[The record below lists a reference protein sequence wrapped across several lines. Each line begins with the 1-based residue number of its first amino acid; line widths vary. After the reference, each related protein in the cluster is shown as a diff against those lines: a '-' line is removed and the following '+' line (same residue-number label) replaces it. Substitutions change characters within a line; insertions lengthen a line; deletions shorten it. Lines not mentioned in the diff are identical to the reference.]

1 MTTKFAKR
9 FLKSKDGVAAIEF
22 ALVAP
27 LILTLFL
34 GSVILSL
41 LFRDAKT
48 AERATSVISDVI
60 SRKTTVDGAY
70 LNQCYTLFQSMVNR
84 PASAIKF
91 RISSV
96 KKSASG
102 LKVDWSYAVSWQQL
116 ATADLASRTFPMISD
131 NDSFVVI
138 ESSVQ
143 PSPLSGF
150 LNLPIG
156 NYENTATERPRFTAA
171 VTKTN

>member
-1 MTTKFAKR
+1 MTTKFSKR

-60 SRKTTVDGAY
+60 SRKTTVDGA
-70 LNQCYTLFQSMVNR
+70 
-84 PASAIKF
+84 
-91 RISSV
+91 
-96 KKSASG
+96 
-102 LKVDWSYAVSWQQL
+102 
-116 ATADLASRTFPMISD
+116 
-131 NDSFVVI
+131 
-138 ESSVQ
+138 
-143 PSPLSGF
+143 
-150 LNLPIG
+150 
-156 NYENTATERPRFTAA
+156 
-171 VTKTN
+171 